1 MMGAAHMQS
10 EGICSMKLS
19 WNGMEERKKTILTKA
34 VFAKIGI
41 TSIPEMIAYIYDKS
55 IPKGEIAMIASILT
69 DGELL
74 ALESVQEIL
83 ENGAKELVSCVKA
96 VAAQLHVPEGEQIP
110 LVLAGSTIRK
120 NKVYQDIF
128 AQKLKKSF
136 RRYRLWKPGRMLC
149 MGRLS
154 CLWRK

>member
-1 MMGAAHMQS
+1 MVKYYI
-10 EGICSMKLS
+10 GIDGGSAYAIGRDLLHEVV
-19 WNGMEERKKTILTKA
+19 MEWDGRKEKTILTKA

-41 TSIPEMIAYIYDKS
+41 TSIPEMIAYIYDK
-55 IPKGEIAMIASILT
+55 KHTKREIAMIASILT

-110 LVLAGSTIRK
+110 LVLAGSNESEQADR
-120 NKVYQDIF
+120 
-128 AQKLKKSF
+128 
-136 RRYRLWKPGRMLC
+136 PGMDYKFGNFFQQRFIQ
-149 MGRLS
+149 
-154 CLWRK
+154 